1 MNVNLTHWSL
11 VRNCDAKFRLH
22 LAVCTLT
29 WPMQRPWIGLLA
41 AGTLLAASMPPRNA
55 QEAFD
60 QAPPAAA
67 VASFPTPR
75 VERESPS
82 DLELSGDLAGL
93 APGTIRYLT
102 RDDLLT
108 LPQVS
113 YTVTDDANFTGPTQI
128 SGVLLE
134 ELNRKLAAA
143 PESDLLVAICSDQY
157 HANYPHAYIAQH
169 NPLLVL
175 KINGQSPAGWPKDPE
190 THRYDMGPYLISHP
204 TFSPAFK
211 IFSQPDEAQ
220 IPWGVVRLEFRQE
233 KMVLGVIAPRGP
245 QAASELVQAGYRIAQ
260 QNCLRCHN
268 MGQEGGMKA
277 GHPWLVLS
285 AWAAAS
291 PKYFAD
297 YVRNPQ
303 SRNPRAQMPGNP
315 GYDDATLAALTAYF
329 KTFSSSTQG
338 QPGPQEKEK
347 P

>member
-1 MNVNLTHWSL
+1 M
-11 VRNCDAKFRLH
+11 KFRLH
-22 LAVCTLT
+22 LPVCTLT
-29 WPMQRPWIGLLA
+29 WPMQRPLIGLLA
-41 AGTLLAASMPPRNA
+41 AGILLAASVPLQNA
-55 QEAFD
+55 RV
-60 QAPPAAA
+60 A
-67 VASFPTPR
+67 VAQVPTGDAADPFAALR
-75 VERESPS
+75 VERASPS

-93 APGTIRYLT
+93 APGSTRYLT

-113 YTVTDDANFTGPTQI
+113 YTISDDANFTGPTQI

-143 PESDLLVAICSDQY
+143 PGSDMLIAICSDQY
-157 HANYPHAYIAQH
+157 HANYPHAYIAEH
-169 NPLLVL
+169 HPLLVL

-190 THRYDMGPYLISHP
+190 THGYDMGPYLISHP
-204 TFSPAFK
+204 KFMPAFK

-220 IPWGVVRLEFRQE
+220 IPWGVVRLEFRNE
-233 KMVLGVIAPRGP
+233 KMVLGAIAPRRP
-245 QAASELVQAGYRIAQ
+245 QASSELVQPGYRIAQ
-260 QNCLRCHN
+260 QNCFRCHN

-297 YVRNPQ
+297 YIRNPQ

-315 GYDDATLAALTAYF
+315 GYDDATISALIAYF
-329 KTFSSSTQG
+329 NTFSASDQEN
-338 QPGPQEKEK
+338 PRPQEKGK

>member
-1 MNVNLTHWSL
+1 MQPSL
-11 VRNCDAKFRLH
+11 
-22 LAVCTLT
+22 
-29 WPMQRPWIGLLA
+29 IGLLA
-41 AGTLLAASMPPRNA
+41 AGALLAASMPAQNA
-55 QEAFD
+55 REAFD
-60 QAPPAAA
+60 QAPTADAAKPLL
-67 VASFPTPR
+67 VLR
-75 VERESPS
+75 VERASPS
-82 DLELSGDLAGL
+82 DLELSGDLVGL
-93 APGTIRYLT
+93 APGATRYLT

-128 SGVLLE
+128 SGVPLE
-134 ELNRKLAAA
+134 ALIRTLAAA
-143 PESDLLVAICSDQY
+143 PESDMLVAICSDQY

-169 NPLLVL
+169 HPLLVL

-190 THRYDMGPYLISHP
+190 THGYDMGPYLISHP

-220 IPWGVVRLEFRQE
+220 IPWGVVRLEFRNE
-233 KMVLGVIAPRGP
+233 KTVLGAIAPHGP
-245 QAASELVQAGYRIAQ
+245 QAANELVQAGYRIAQ
-260 QNCLRCHN
+260 QNCFRCHN

-285 AWAAAS
+285 GWAAAS

-315 GYDDATLAALTAYF
+315 GYDDATIGALIGYF
-329 KTFSSSTQG
+329 KTFSSSSDQEN
-338 QPGPQEKEK
+338 PRPQEKAK